1 MSSPDRTDLAS
12 YAESV
17 REFLDAHAS
26 RRAPVTTRAW
36 GEGPDEVNSIG
47 SDDDEGDAMQ
57 RAVDWRRTLYDN
69 GFGWITGPTE
79 YGGSALSPQH
89 EDVFAKVLA
98 EYDTADQALF
108 QVSRGMVSPA
118 ILEHGSDELK
128 QRFLPGIHRG
138 DIVCSQLLS
147 EPEAG
152 SDLAGLRTR
161 AVRDGDEWVVNG
173 QKVWSSYAHVAHMG
187 QLLARTDPDVPK
199 HRGLTMFMLP
209 LDTPGVEV
217 RPLKQMNG
225 QAHFNEVFFNDVRVP
240 DENRVGA
247 PGDGWRAILTT
258 LMNERH
264 VVANRGGSSA
274 VGAADRLLELARH
287 LGRTDDPVVRQELAT
302 VHTYEQ
308 IMRFTRLR
316 QDAAAE
322 AGRAP
327 GPEGSISKLI
337 YTTQL
342 RRIGRIAGDL
352 LGPAMIADSGAWGTY
367 AWSKFLTGSPGLRI
381 AGGTDEIQRN
391 TIAERSLGLPKEPPA
406 K

>member
-1 MSSPDRTDLAS
+1 MSTSSDLTTFVTA
-12 YAESV
+12 A
-17 REFLDAHAS
+17 REFLEAHAS
-26 RRAPVTTRAW
+26 RRQPAAARAW

-47 SDDDEGDAMQ
+47 SDDDEHEAMS
-57 RAVDWRRTLYDN
+57 RSIEWRRTLYDN
-69 GFGWITGPTE
+69 GFGWISGPTE
-79 YGGSALSPQH
+79 YGGSGLTPQH
-89 EDVFAKVLA
+89 EDAFARLLA
-98 EYDTADQALF
+98 EYETPDQALF

-118 ILEHGSDELK
+118 ILAHGSPDLR

-152 SDLAGLRTR
+152 SDLAGLRTK
-161 AVRDGDEWVVNG
+161 AVRDGDEWVVTG

-240 DENRVGA
+240 DANRVGE

-274 VGAADRLLELARH
+274 VPAAERLFQLARH
-287 LGRTDDPVVRQELAT
+287 LGRTDDAVIRQELAT
-302 VHTYEQ
+302 VYTFEQ

-316 QDAAAE
+316 TDAALE
-322 AGRAP
+322 AGHEP
-327 GPEGSISKLI
+327 GPEGSISKLV
-337 YTTQL
+337 YTAQL
-342 RRIGRIAGDL
+342 RRIGRIAGEL
-352 LGPAMIADSGAWGTY
+352 LGASMIADSGEWGTY
-367 AWSKFLTGSPGLRI
+367 AWSKYLSGSPGLRI

-391 TIAERSLGLPKEPPA
+391 TIAERSLGLPKEPPT